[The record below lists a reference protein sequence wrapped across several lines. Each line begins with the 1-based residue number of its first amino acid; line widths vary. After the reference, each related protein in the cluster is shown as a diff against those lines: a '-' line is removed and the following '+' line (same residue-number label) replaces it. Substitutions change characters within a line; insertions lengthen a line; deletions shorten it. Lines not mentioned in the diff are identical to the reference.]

1 MIVAILIVL
10 GLAFGSF
17 VNALVWRLHEQE
29 ERAKSKEQ
37 RRKKGKAKNTAKL
50 SSHTSVLSSKDLS
63 ILKGRS
69 MCPSCKHGLAAK
81 DLVPVLSWLTLR
93 GKCRYCHK
101 PISIQYPLVELI
113 TATLF
118 VISYLLWPDVAHA
131 TLAACF
137 AIGRTPDAQTLTFFG
152 IWLVYMVG
160 FVVLAVYDLKW
171 YLLPNKIVYSLI
183 GVAAIQSFLTVFVF
197 GGGIANAKQIAL
209 SFIVGGGLFY
219 LLYQISN
226 GKWIGGGDVKL
237 GMLLGI
243 VLADPQLALFMI
255 FVASLLG
262 SLVTLPLIA
271 VHKLTKTTHI
281 PFGPFLIAG
290 AIVARLFGVAII
302 AWYRIK
308 LLI

>member
-131 TLAACF
+131 TLAAC
-137 AIGRTPDAQTLTFFG
+137 
-152 IWLVYMVG
+152 
-160 FVVLAVYDLKW
+160 
-171 YLLPNKIVYSLI
+171 
-183 GVAAIQSFLTVFVF
+183 
-197 GGGIANAKQIAL
+197 
-209 SFIVGGGLFY
+209 
-219 LLYQISN
+219 
-226 GKWIGGGDVKL
+226 
-237 GMLLGI
+237 
-243 VLADPQLALFMI
+243 
-255 FVASLLG
+255 
-262 SLVTLPLIA
+262 
-271 VHKLTKTTHI
+271 
-281 PFGPFLIAG
+281 
-290 AIVARLFGVAII
+290 
-302 AWYRIK
+302 
-308 LLI
+308 

>member
-1 MIVAILIVL
+1 M
-10 GLAFGSF
+10 
-17 VNALVWRLHEQE
+17 
-29 ERAKSKEQ
+29 
-37 RRKKGKAKNTAKL
+37 
-50 SSHTSVLSSKDLS
+50 
-63 ILKGRS
+63 
-69 MCPSCKHGLAAK
+69 
-81 DLVPVLSWLTLR
+81 
-93 GKCRYCHK
+93 
-101 PISIQYPLVELI
+101 
-113 TATLF
+113 
-118 VISYLLWPDVAHA
+118 
-131 TLAACF
+131 
-137 AIGRTPDAQTLTFFG
+137 
-152 IWLVYMVG
+152 
-160 FVVLAVYDLKW
+160 
-171 YLLPNKIVYSLI
+171 
-183 GVAAIQSFLTVFVF
+183 
-197 GGGIANAKQIAL
+197 
-209 SFIVGGGLFY
+209 
-219 LLYQISN
+219 LYQISN